1 MSLLAWYP
9 LMGNT
14 KNYGLGDAE
23 PTVTAT
29 PVYID
34 GKMGKAM
41 SSGGI
46 KWLASQTKKILNNNE
61 LTIAFWLYVDKLAS
75 ESSGNTS
82 QLLFG
87 NDGGS
92 SGRQYT
98 LFLYPNVNTLHW
110 SWGGVKGG
118 SGIFSNIIP
127 SKQWTHVCVTYKN
140 PTGTVYINGVQTNTF
155 STVANADSFEFDT
168 QVIHNYN
175 FLHMQ
180 DYRIYDH
187 ALSKREVKELAKGL
201 TIHLPMN
208 WGTGKPN
215 MIKNS
220 YTWMNKN
227 AGSHW
232 VSTGAITKAV
242 LEDDTAP
249 CKWVYKVTKNNSEG
263 TASANGGA
271 FYGYTAQGVELTD
284 LVEGETYTYSFWAKA
299 DPSNDTS
306 FNLQAGSICESQTLV
321 SSTGFTNLDSNWRKH
336 TVTFKWTKTTKLT
349 ACFYCTTPTG
359 KTQIFYCCGLK
370 LEKGDT
376 ATPYIPHVNETAYT
390 EKGFGVNYKD
400 ECSGYNRGITSGGTA
415 VIGEESP
422 RGTGTYCTSGC
433 YLQATSGFPLSSAM
447 PSWTIALW
455 FKPDIGKT
463 FTSWSD
469 VFRFWMNT
477 ETGNNT
483 HFRLETQNSSGNNY
497 CLYYNNSGASSYGGG
512 ALTTIT
518 ENKWYHLAFCCDS
531 TKIYQYVNSELK
543 ITHTIN
549 TGYKPTGP
557 TGYFQIGD
565 GGMYA
570 SYADVRVYATCLS
583 ADDIKE
589 LYQIPVQ
596 IDKTGK
602 VYCNNLVEV

>member
-1 MSLLAWYP
+1 MSLLVWLP
-9 LMGNT
+9 LISNT
-14 KNYGLGDAE
+14 KNKGLSN
-23 PTVTAT
+23 PTVTT
-29 PVYID
+29 TGTITY
-34 GKMGKAM
+34 
-41 SSGGI
+41 SSGKIGNALTFNNSSI
-46 KWLASQTKKILNNNE
+46 ILNPAPITTNVTE
-61 LTIAFWLYVDKLAS
+61 HSFSFWYKTSNVSATQCLY
-75 ESSGNTS
+75 N
-82 QLLFG
+82 
-87 NDGGS
+87 
-92 SGRQYT
+92 GRST
-98 LFLYPNVNTLHW
+98 V
-110 SWGGVKGG
+110 GEAI
-118 SGIFSNIIP
+118 GIFLIGGKFRYDDGAQHTFNYSMVANTWVHVTITRDTSNI
-127 SKQWTHVCVTYKN
+127 KL
-140 PTGTVYINGVQTNTF
+140 YINGVLNQNMSSSTF
-155 STVANADSFEFDT
+155 TCNSSTASIGLSSTSGATPSGNAIIG
-168 QVIHNYN
+168 QLN
-175 FLHMQ
+175 

-187 ALSKREVKELAKGL
+187 VLSKKEVKEISKGL
-201 TIHLPMN
+201 TIHLPMD
-208 WGTGKPN
+208 WGSGKPN

-220 YTWMNKN
+220 YTWMNKATGSNN
-227 AGSHW
+227 ANSC
-232 VSTGAITKAV
+232 TITKSV
-242 LEDDTAP
+242 IEDDTAP
-249 CKWVYKVTKNNSEG
+249 CFNVLKCSITNSAE
-263 TASANGGA
+263 TAKGSTGIYYAIA
-271 FYGYTAQGVELTD
+271 AQGLALTD
-284 LVEGETYTYSFWAKA
+284 LIEGETYTYSFWAKSDSGIA
-299 DPSNDTS
+299 SGLRYD
-306 FNLQAGSICESQTLV
+306 AIIESQTHV
-321 SSTGFTNLDSNWRKH
+321 SSNGFGTLDSNWRKH

-349 ACFYCTTPTG
+349 ACFYVTVPANSTVDF
-359 KTQIFYCCGLK
+359 QLCGIK

-390 EKGFGVNYKD
+390 SRGYANNYKD
-400 ECSGYNRGITSGGTA
+400 ECSGYNRGITNGGTA

-483 HFRLETQNSSGNNY
+483 HFRLETQNKSGNNY
-497 CLYYNNSGASSYGGG
+497 SLYYNNSGQSSYGGG
-512 ALTTIT
+512 ALTTLT

-589 LYQIPVQ
+589 LYQVSAQ
-596 IDKTGK
+596 IDKSGNF
-602 VYCNNLVEV
+602 YCGQLVEV